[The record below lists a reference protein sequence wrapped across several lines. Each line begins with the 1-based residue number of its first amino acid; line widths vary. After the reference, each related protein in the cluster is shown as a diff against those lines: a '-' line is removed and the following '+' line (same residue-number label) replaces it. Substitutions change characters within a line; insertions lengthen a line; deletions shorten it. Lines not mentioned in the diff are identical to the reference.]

1 MLKPEAPDAD
11 NVISMFPNP
20 NVSDTQD
27 TVEQWVIWT
36 VIDGK
41 SAPNVYELPK
51 WAQARVFKTWEAFE
65 AAIMWEHPTY
75 DLDLAANGHIG

>member
-27 TVEQWVIWT
+27 TVEQ
-36 VIDGK
+36 
-41 SAPNVYELPK
+41 
-51 WAQARVFKTWEAFE
+51 
-65 AAIMWEHPTY
+65 
-75 DLDLAANGHIG
+75 